1 MNHKNIYINLEDIIY
16 SIYEGIQWYVSCKI
30 RMINWQMYNKCILI
44 EMYFLLLK
52 VLLHDDK
59 NYNKREISN
68 FFGIIYLIINIH
80 LSFVSNLDFWVQDLW
95 LRFNIEFYSI
105 LLLGILRCTIQAS
118 SVTINNLDYH
128 YFRCK
133 SHIRYGTYT

>member
-59 NYNKREISN
+59 NYNKREISI
-68 FFGIIYLIINIH
+68 FFYIIY
-80 LSFVSNLDFWVQDLW
+80 LSFVSNLDLWFRFYGSDLTSM
-95 LRFNIEFYSI
+95 SI
-105 LLLGILRCTIQAS
+105 KLLSIPMCTIQAS
-118 SVTINNLDYH
+118 LANINNLDMGPAPKRYYRSKQDIYQYFH
-128 YFRCK
+128 Y
-133 SHIRYGTYT
+133 I